1 VPMAVPSQDTYTSES
16 VPGLNTPLPAA
27 ALAVRLGDPCLS
39 APQLKV
45 VQGTFRDPV
54 LTASLTRTTV
64 AVGEQKITKA
74 PVAIITVPRIY

>member
-1 VPMAVPSQDTYTSES
+1 
-16 VPGLNTPLPAA
+16 
-27 ALAVRLGDPCLS
+27 
-39 APQLKV
+39 